1 MKRFLLIFVVLFA
14 VACSDDDDATVN
26 PTCFDNV
33 QNGDE
38 TGVDCGGS
46 CEPCEVAATCDD
58 GIQNGDEEGVDCGGS
73 SCGPCSTAI
82 DNPATYVFERDGESS
97 VSFSGQTTR
106 ILMAEEIIGKLKDET
121 ATAEMLNAMFAH
133 QEGVEDFADADL
145 NASDKNIRGKTA
157 ASFDYFSDNATDQAL
172 IRADFEGWI
181 QTQVDEVYPRW
192 NEAASEGVAGQI
204 ADGSSTRYIDSRGL
218 EMNQLFNKSLIGALM
233 VDQMLNNYLSANVLD
248 SGTFRE
254 ENDAGTLAEGKNYT
268 EMEHDW
274 DEAYGY
280 AFGTAQD
287 LTDPRPTIGDDDSF
301 LNKYIGRVEGDSDFD
316 GITEDIFQALK
327 LGRAAIV
334 AKDYEVRD
342 EQANILR
349 KLISEII
356 AIRAVYYLQQGKN
369 ALDQVS
375 PDFGGGFH
383 DLSEGYGFIYSLQFT
398 RKPDT
403 DEPYFTKAEVDA
415 FLTDLLDDGDNGLW
429 NVTPAT
435 LDAISEAIATEF
447 DFTVEQAGSTN

>member
-1 MKRFLLIFVVLFA
+1 MTFKKSLFALAAIVLFA
-14 VACSDDDDATVN
+14 SCSDDDNGGTMPEPMATCN
-26 PTCFDNV
+26 DNI

-46 CEPCEVAATCDD
+46 
-58 GIQNGDEEGVDCGGS
+58 
-73 SCGPCSTAI
+73 SCGACETAI
-82 DNPATYVFERDGESS
+82 ENPATYVFDRGGESS

-106 ILMAEEIIGKLKDET
+106 ILMAEEIIDKFMDET
-121 ATAEMLNAMFAH
+121 ATVEILNDMFTHEVGAA
-133 QEGVEDFADADL
+133 DFSDPDL
-145 NASDKNIRGKTA
+145 NASDKNIRSKTA
-157 ASFDYFSDNATDQAL
+157 ASFDYFSENATDQAL
-172 IRADFEGWI
+172 IRLDFESWI
-181 QTQVDEVYPRW
+181 QTQVNEVFPRW

-204 ADGSSTRYIDSRGL
+204 ADGSSTRYIDGKGL

-248 SGTFRE
+248 GGTFRE

-287 LTDPRPTIGDDDSF
+287 LTDPRPTIGEDDSF
-301 LNKYIGRVEGDSDFD
+301 LNKYMGRVEGDTDFE
-316 GITEDIFQALK
+316 GITEAIYQALK

-334 AKDYEVRD
+334 AKEYDVRN
-342 EQANILR
+342 EQADIVR
-349 KLISEII
+349 ELISEII
-356 AIRAVYYLQQGKN
+356 GIRSVYYLQQGKN
-369 ALDQVS
+369 ALDQET

-398 RKPDT
+398 RRPGT
-403 DEPYFTKAEVDA
+403 DAPYFSKTEVDA
-415 FLTDLLDDGDNGLW
+415 FLMDLLDDGENGLW
-429 NVTPAT
+429 DVTPET
-435 LDAISEAIATEF
+435 LDAISDAIAERF
-447 DFTVEQAGSTN
+447 NFTVEQAGS